1 MDFYKYQAAGNDF
14 VLVTSLESRADISTD
29 EVIRLCDRRYGIGA
43 DGLIIL
49 EGSRDYD
56 FAMRFFNNDG
66 SGGMMCGNG
75 GRCIVDLAGRTG
87 IPASGKDGSWV
98 FEAPDGIHRGR
109 IVTSEGNKSIVC
121 LSMNDITSVEPVDLP
136 ETEGKYSK
144 AWRMNTGTDHLVMF
158 RNDLNSLDVLK
169 EGRRWRY
176 DKGSGIRDAVLR
188 HRHHSL
194 GRRGMDERRP
204 PGKIHAPVNL
214 GHLHGVVQPPLRNL
228 SGCNHRRTRRTDIP
242 LYPVHTQ
249 LTFRSFSRPHQ
260 TDLPQHTVR
269 HPTPARPRE
278 CTIFPQIR
286 YTLLGHPQT
295 IHAITAS
302 RATFPKNRP
311 RECTLFPQI
320 RYTLRPAL
328 REQGN

>member
-14 VLVTSLESRADISTD
+14 VLVTSMAGRTDIAAD

-109 IVTSEGNKSIVC
+109 IVSSQGRRSTVI
-121 LSMNDITSVEPVDLP
+121 LSMNDITSVEPVELP
-136 ETEGKYSK
+136 ETDGQDSK

-158 RNDLNSLDVLK
+158 RDDLDSLDVLK

-176 DKGSGIRDAVLR
+176 DSRFAPKGVNVNFVQYSGQEEALRVRTYEKGVEYETLSCGTGIIASAVAAWMK
-188 HRHHSL
+188 
-194 GRRGMDERRP
+194 GDRRE
-204 PGKIHAPVNL
+204 K
-214 GHLHGVVQPPLRNL
+214 
-228 SGCNHRRTRRTDIP
+228 
-242 LYPVHTQ
+242 
-249 LTFRSFSRPHQ
+249 
-260 TDLPQHTVR
+260 
-269 HPTPARPRE
+269 
-278 CTIFPQIR
+278 
-286 YTLLGHPQT
+286 
-295 IHAITAS
+295 
-302 RATFPKNRP
+302 
-311 RECTLFPQI
+311 
-320 RYTLRPAL
+320 YTLRSTSDTFTVSFSCRSGIFSNVELTGPVELVFQATL
-328 REQGN
+328 

>member
-87 IPASGKDGSWV
+87 IPASGKDGSWI

-109 IVTSEGNKSIVC
+109 IVSSQGRRSTVI
-121 LSMNDITSVEPVDLP
+121 LSMNDITSVEPIELP
-136 ETEGKYSK
+136 ETDGQDSK
-144 AWRMNTGTDHLVMF
+144 AWRMNTGTDHLVIF
-158 RNDLNSLDVLK
+158 RDDMDSLDVLK

-176 DKGSGIRDAVLR
+176 DSRFAPKGVNVNFVHQEEALRVRTYEKGVEYETLSCGTGIIASAVAAWMK
-188 HRHHSL
+188 
-194 GRRGMDERRP
+194 GDRRE
-204 PGKIHAPVNL
+204 K
-214 GHLHGVVQPPLRNL
+214 
-228 SGCNHRRTRRTDIP
+228 
-242 LYPVHTQ
+242 
-249 LTFRSFSRPHQ
+249 
-260 TDLPQHTVR
+260 
-269 HPTPARPRE
+269 
-278 CTIFPQIR
+278 
-286 YTLLGHPQT
+286 
-295 IHAITAS
+295 
-302 RATFPKNRP
+302 
-311 RECTLFPQI
+311 
-320 RYTLRPAL
+320 YTLRSTSDTFSVSFSHRSGIFSNVELTGPVELVFQATL
-328 REQGN
+328 

>member
-14 VLVTSLESRADISTD
+14 VLATSLESRADISTD

-49 EGSRDYD
+49 EGSMDYD

-121 LSMNDITSVEPVDLP
+121 LSMNDITSVEPVEMP
-136 ETEGKYSK
+136 ETDGQDSK

-158 RNDLNSLDVLK
+158 RDDLDSLDVLK

-176 DKGSGIRDAVLR
+176 DSRFAPKGVNVNFVQYSGHEEAMRVRTYEKGVEYETLSCGTGIIASAVAAWMK
-188 HRHHSL
+188 
-194 GRRGMDERRP
+194 GDRRE
-204 PGKIHAPVNL
+204 K
-214 GHLHGVVQPPLRNL
+214 
-228 SGCNHRRTRRTDIP
+228 
-242 LYPVHTQ
+242 
-249 LTFRSFSRPHQ
+249 
-260 TDLPQHTVR
+260 
-269 HPTPARPRE
+269 
-278 CTIFPQIR
+278 
-286 YTLLGHPQT
+286 
-295 IHAITAS
+295 
-302 RATFPKNRP
+302 
-311 RECTLFPQI
+311 
-320 RYTLRPAL
+320 YTLRSTSDTFTVSFSHRCGIFQDVTIEGPA
-328 REQGN
+328 EQTFRCTPSTPN